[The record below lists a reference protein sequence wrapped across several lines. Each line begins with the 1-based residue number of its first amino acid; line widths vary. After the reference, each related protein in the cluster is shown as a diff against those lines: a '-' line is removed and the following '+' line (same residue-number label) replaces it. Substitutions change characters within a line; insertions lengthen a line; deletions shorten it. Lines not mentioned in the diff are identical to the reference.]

1 VGTTYTEVP
10 GARNKD
16 EFLAG
21 LRAGYGRLQG
31 ESGSYWK
38 LTRDI
43 LHLCMEMMREDRWT
57 LLLAP
62 AVALVPA
69 GVAVDYVVDRM
80 FIRRWG
86 SAINLPKP
94 AQNALLRSIPARQ
107 KQPA

>member
-1 VGTTYTEVP
+1 MG
-10 GARNKD
+10 G
-16 EFLAG
+16 
-21 LRAGYGRLQG
+21 
-31 ESGSYWK
+31 YWK

-43 LHLCMEMMREDRWT
+43 LQLCMEMMREDRWT

-69 GVAVDYVVDRM
+69 GVAVDYLVDQI

-86 SAINLPKP
+86 AAINIPKP
-94 AQNALLRSIPARQ
+94 ARNALVSSLPARQ